1 MDDSIMHL
9 KQRPSADGVLNVLGT
24 GVGAVDLDAAID
36 MCRTWLTAPRRGRYI
51 CVTGVHG
58 VMEGLRDPRIR
69 DIHNQADLCVPDGM
83 PLTWL
88 GRIRGFRRM
97 DRVYGP
103 DLMLRMLEVA
113 ARDGYTSYFYGGQE
127 GVAEALKTAMESR
140 FPGLRVVGTYSPPFR
155 ALSEEEDQRIVAEIN
170 RVRPDL
176 LWMGLSTPKQE
187 RQMASFAGRLDVGL
201 MFGVGAAF
209 DFHTGRVRQAPAWMQ
224 RAGLEW
230 FFRLCMEPRRL
241 AGRYLRNNPAF
252 ILHAIL
258 QLTGLRKYPMG
269 PVPR

>member
-1 MDDSIMHL
+1 LTVPRTYAAGRVKVCD
-9 KQRPSADGVLNVLGT
+9 ALNVLGT
-24 GVGAVDLDAAID
+24 AVGTVNLDAAVDLFET
-36 MCRTWLTAPRRGRYI
+36 RLNSRQRGGYV

-58 VMEGLRDPRIR
+58 VMEGLRDPELRG
-69 DIHNQADLCVPDGM
+69 IHNRATLCVPDGM

-88 GRIRGFRRM
+88 GRIRGFKQM

-103 DLMLRMLEVA
+103 DLMLRMLELAV
-113 ARDGYTSYFYGGQE
+113 RNGYTSYFYGGQE
-127 GVAEALKTAMESR
+127 GVAETLKAKMESR
-140 FPGLRVVGTYSPPFR
+140 FPGLRVVGTFSPPFR
-155 ALSEEEDQRIVAEIN
+155 ALSVEEDQQIVDEIN

-176 LWMGLSTPKQE
+176 LWVGLSTPKQE
-187 RQMASFAGRLDVGL
+187 RQMASFAGRLDVGM

-209 DFHTGRVRQAPAWMQ
+209 DFHTGRVRQAPVWMQ

-252 ILHAIL
+252 ILHAML
-258 QLTGLRKYPMG
+258 QLTGLRRYPTEQTSS
-269 PVPR
+269 